1 MILIFRNIQISYIEF
16 QMKTNFMQIDM
27 VNYNTKSIVTLKMFI
42 KVEIDYV
49 F

>member
-1 MILIFRNIQISYIEF
+1 MILIFRNIQILYIEF